1 MLRYL
6 LDTNFCIRILRD
18 RPSGL
23 RERFNAN
30 ADALCISS
38 IVLTE
43 LIYGAERSA
52 RPEHHREQVA

>member
-52 RPEHHREQVA
+52 